1 MKLTITKITRALGL
15 MGIGFLAMMPGGS
28 KGQICSATNSWGC
41 GHNYGGNITEVK
53 ISNSS
58 GSLAS
63 YSGLGCSSGAATNNV
78 LVNSGSPIDLTASE
92 SITFEITGNTDA
104 YGWGW
109 GSKIGVWLDFDRN
122 NSFSAAECIS
132 TAQSGPFAN
141 VGNTPVKATIKMPC
155 WSATGASTLRF
166 RGSSSVY
173 TPPSAAQGCGS
184 MNTYGN
190 IIDVAVNLK
199 VGAPPVA
206 NFIVPTGP
214 NYENTAVKFNAT
226 NPNSGYTYNWTFSGP
241 NVTVLAATGSVG
253 RAQWAPPT
261 PPATF
266 DVKMVVAYCSQKDS
280 ISKSV
285 TIVRPVNVPQ
295 ADFIAKA
302 NQVEIYYNAEML
314 DLSTNGAYKWN
325 WEAKAPSGAVYTSTV
340 QNAQF
345 FMDEIGKWDFC
356 LTAENSI
363 GASTKN
369 CKTQYVECTPP
380 SEFYMGITT
389 LGENKKGTL
398 YDHAGPGAPYGT
410 NRKTS
415 IDYFKILPCGAKEIR
430 LKFKQIKLADVNDRL
445 RIYDAGQADATKE
458 LTPAAGINGT
468 NQATYRNTTFTA
480 KSGAMYITFESNA
493 SGQDSGFI
501 ATWDSDLAPPL
512 KPNPSWSTLYN
523 PAAIGTQVEFKN
535 TSSNVQGAPVWEW
548 SVDGNPEGFS
558 ETFTR
563 VFTAD
568 GTYTVCLA
576 ATTCSGSDTFCKTI
590 DIVTPS
596 KPGTLDFTASNVR
609 PDAGK
614 TVDFTIT
621 SDYATNFDWN
631 IFPTTYTVVSG
642 ALNGTSKKLSLRF
655 DQGGCY
661 TFTLKGWNSAENPA
675 GSTEKKVIKN
685 KYVCALNYCIPLVDL
700 ISSDI
705 GINQVTLS
713 NGTSVLIDNLSTSG
727 VTAYSDFSTT
737 KQATLTFGASY
748 KLDVA
753 RLTNSNSLN
762 YKAWI
767 DFNVDG
773 DFNDAGEEV
782 MSTGMISGL
791 TATATFTVPNKSAS
805 FEGKTRLRVA
815 SSYGNF
821 SNVPCGVNTV
831 GEYEDYGITL
841 ANDGSAPVITLVGK
855 DTLYVERTGTASG
868 CWAEVAKTTYSA
880 NDPTEGDM
888 TSKVVLTSDLDC
900 TIPGIYSIEFNVSD
914 ASGNAAATKRRTVY
928 VVLDR
933 TAPTLTLNGNAVET
947 VEQCGTYNEAGAIA
961 TDAVDGNLTTAIIVT
976 GSVNTSKV
984 GDYTLTYT
992 VSDAQGNTSV
1002 KTRTVQVRDTKKP
1015 GIYSVGS
1022 RIVNNTIVKVQ
1033 INSVFVDNIYAQDDC
1048 NGAINITKTP
1058 GFNGPVNT
1066 AIRAT
1071 YPVIYTAVDPNG
1083 NNADENGYVINYQ
1096 VDDYIAP
1103 VVALNTE
1110 SNIIH
1115 DVNTPYVSRDVT
1127 VSDNFYPLNKVSVVK
1142 TGSVDPYTLGTYT
1155 ESYTATDESGNST
1168 TAVRTVNVVDRVA
1181 PQILAPAMNVCVG
1194 TPFWAMS
1201 GLVISDNYYSPAT
1214 LAPLVSVLNHNINI
1228 WEAGVYYINYT
1239 LTDPSGNKA
1248 MMVTR
1253 PVFVN
1258 YPPNCQNTYLSTAN
1272 ISLDEAVS
1280 VFPNPTSGK
1289 VTLSYMLQNSKPVSV
1304 EVYNVSGSKV
1314 ASFSNLKSGLGHT
1327 EINLAQF
1334 GNGVYMI
1341 RLSNDGQTT
1350 TKRVVVRN

>member
-1 MKLTITKITRALGL
+1 
-15 MGIGFLAMMPGGS
+15 
-28 KGQICSATNSWGC
+28 
-41 GHNYGGNITEVK
+41 
-53 ISNSS
+53 
-58 GSLAS
+58 
-63 YSGLGCSSGAATNNV
+63 
-78 LVNSGSPIDLTASE
+78 
-92 SITFEITGNTDA
+92 
-104 YGWGW
+104 
-109 GSKIGVWLDFDRN
+109 
-122 NSFSAAECIS
+122 
-132 TAQSGPFAN
+132 
-141 VGNTPVKATIKMPC
+141 
-155 WSATGASTLRF
+155 
-166 RGSSSVY
+166 
-173 TPPSAAQGCGS
+173 
-184 MNTYGN
+184 
-190 IIDVAVNLK
+190 
-199 VGAPPVA
+199 
-206 NFIVPTGP
+206 
-214 NYENTAVKFNAT
+214 
-226 NPNSGYTYNWTFSGP
+226 
-241 NVTVLAATGSVG
+241 
-253 RAQWAPPT
+253 
-261 PPATF
+261 
-266 DVKMVVAYCSQKDS
+266 
-280 ISKSV
+280 
-285 TIVRPVNVPQ
+285 
-295 ADFIAKA
+295 
-302 NQVEIYYNAEML
+302 
-314 DLSTNGAYKWN
+314 
-325 WEAKAPSGAVYTSTV
+325 
-340 QNAQF
+340 
-345 FMDEIGKWDFC
+345 
-356 LTAENSI
+356 
-363 GASTKN
+363 
-369 CKTQYVECTPP
+369 
-380 SEFYMGITT
+380 
-389 LGENKKGTL
+389 
-398 YDHAGPGAPYGT
+398 
-410 NRKTS
+410 
-415 IDYFKILPCGAKEIR
+415 
-430 LKFKQIKLADVNDRL
+430 
-445 RIYDAGQADATKE
+445 
-458 LTPAAGINGT
+458 
-468 NQATYRNTTFTA
+468 
-480 KSGAMYITFESNA
+480 
-493 SGQDSGFI
+493 
-501 ATWDSDLAPPL
+501 
-512 KPNPSWSTLYN
+512 
-523 PAAIGTQVEFKN
+523 
-535 TSSNVQGAPVWEW
+535 
-548 SVDGNPEGFS
+548 
-558 ETFTR
+558 
-563 VFTAD
+563 
-568 GTYTVCLA
+568 
-576 ATTCSGSDTFCKTI
+576 
-590 DIVTPS
+590 
-596 KPGTLDFTASNVR
+596 
-609 PDAGK
+609 
-614 TVDFTIT
+614 
-621 SDYATNFDWN
+621 
-631 IFPTTYTVVSG
+631 
-642 ALNGTSKKLSLRF
+642 
-655 DQGGCY
+655 
-661 TFTLKGWNSAENPA
+661 
-675 GSTEKKVIKN
+675 
-685 KYVCALNYCIPLVDL
+685 
-700 ISSDI
+700 
-705 GINQVTLS
+705 
-713 NGTSVLIDNLSTSG
+713 
-727 VTAYSDFSTT
+727 
-737 KQATLTFGASY
+737 
-748 KLDVA
+748 
-753 RLTNSNSLN
+753 
-762 YKAWI
+762 
-767 DFNVDG
+767 
-773 DFNDAGEEV
+773 
-782 MSTGMISGL
+782 
-791 TATATFTVPNKSAS
+791 
-805 FEGKTRLRVA
+805 LRVA

-855 DTLYVERTGTASG
+855 DTLYVERTGTANG

-880 NDPTEGDM
+880 SDPTEGDM
-888 TSKVVLTSDLDC
+888 TSKVVVNSDLDC

-947 VEQCGTYNEAGAIA
+947 VEQCGTYNEPGAIA
-961 TDAVDGNLTTAIIVT
+961 TDAVDGNLTTAIIVS

-1071 YPVIYTAVDPNG
+1071 YPVVYTAVDPNG
-1083 NNADENGYVINYQ
+1083 NDADENGYVINYQ

-1103 VVALNTE
+1103 VVSLNTE

-1304 EVYNVSGSKV
+1304 EVFNVSGSKV
-1314 ASFSNLKSGLGHT
+1314 ASFNNLKSGLGHT

>member
-1 MKLTITKITRALGL
+1 
-15 MGIGFLAMMPGGS
+15 
-28 KGQICSATNSWGC
+28 
-41 GHNYGGNITEVK
+41 
-53 ISNSS
+53 
-58 GSLAS
+58 
-63 YSGLGCSSGAATNNV
+63 
-78 LVNSGSPIDLTASE
+78 
-92 SITFEITGNTDA
+92 
-104 YGWGW
+104 
-109 GSKIGVWLDFDRN
+109 
-122 NSFSAAECIS
+122 
-132 TAQSGPFAN
+132 
-141 VGNTPVKATIKMPC
+141 
-155 WSATGASTLRF
+155 
-166 RGSSSVY
+166 
-173 TPPSAAQGCGS
+173 
-184 MNTYGN
+184 
-190 IIDVAVNLK
+190 
-199 VGAPPVA
+199 
-206 NFIVPTGP
+206 
-214 NYENTAVKFNAT
+214 
-226 NPNSGYTYNWTFSGP
+226 
-241 NVTVLAATGSVG
+241 
-253 RAQWAPPT
+253 
-261 PPATF
+261 
-266 DVKMVVAYCSQKDS
+266 
-280 ISKSV
+280 
-285 TIVRPVNVPQ
+285 
-295 ADFIAKA
+295 
-302 NQVEIYYNAEML
+302 
-314 DLSTNGAYKWN
+314 
-325 WEAKAPSGAVYTSTV
+325 
-340 QNAQF
+340 
-345 FMDEIGKWDFC
+345 
-356 LTAENSI
+356 
-363 GASTKN
+363 
-369 CKTQYVECTPP
+369 
-380 SEFYMGITT
+380 
-389 LGENKKGTL
+389 
-398 YDHAGPGAPYGT
+398 
-410 NRKTS
+410 
-415 IDYFKILPCGAKEIR
+415 
-430 LKFKQIKLADVNDRL
+430 VNDRL
-445 RIYDAGQADATKE
+445 RIYDAGQADAAKE

-512 KPNPSWSTLYN
+512 KPSPSWSTLYN
-523 PAAIGTQVEFKN
+523 PAAIGTQVDFKN

-713 NGTSVLIDNLSTSG
+713 KGTSVLIDNLSTSG
-727 VTAYSDFSTT
+727 VTAYSDYSTT

-1155 ESYTATDESGNST
+1155 ESYTASDESGNST
-1168 TAVRTVNVVDRVA
+1168 TVVRTVNVVDRVA

-1304 EVYNVSGSKV
+1304 EVFNVSGSKV

>member
-1 MKLTITKITRALGL
+1 MKLTFTKITRALGL
-15 MGIGFLAMMPGGS
+15 LGIGFLAMMPGS
-28 KGQICSATNSWGC
+28 SRGQICSASNSWGC
-41 GHNYGGNITEVK
+41 GHNYGGNIVEIK
-53 ISNSS
+53 ISDNA
-58 GSLAS
+58 GTLAS
-63 YSGLGCSSGAATNNV
+63 YSGLACSTTSATSNV
-78 LVNSGSPIDLTASE
+78 LVNASSPIDITAGQNLTL
-92 SITFEITGNTDA
+92 EITGSVDA
-104 YGWGW
+104 YGWGYRTRV
-109 GSKIGVWLDFDRN
+109 GIWLDYDRN
-122 NSFSAAECIS
+122 NSFSAAECIANPS
-132 TAQSGPFAN
+132 TGPWAAIDA
-141 VGNTPVKATIKMPC
+141 TPTKATLKLPC
-155 WSATGASTLRF
+155 WSATGASTMRF
-166 RGSSSVY
+166 RGFYFYSTVNSSM
-173 TPPSAAQGCGS
+173 GCGS
-184 MNTYGN
+184 TNTYGN

-214 NYENTAVKFNAT
+214 NYENTTIKFNAA
-226 NPNSGYTYNWTFSGP
+226 NPNNAYNYQWTFSGP
-241 NVTVLAATGSVG
+241 DVIPIATTGTVG
-253 RAQWAPPT
+253 RASWAPPS

-266 DVKMVVAYCSQKDS
+266 DVKMLVSYCGIKDS

-285 TIVRPVNVPQ
+285 TIVRPKNVPT
-295 ADFIAKA
+295 ADFIAKD
-302 NQVEIYYNAEML
+302 NLVEIYYNAEML
-314 DLSTNGAYKWN
+314 DLSTDGAYKWS
-325 WEAKAPSGAVYTSTV
+325 WEATSPTGAAYTSTV

-345 FMDEIGKWDFC
+345 FLDELGKWDFC
-356 LTAENSI
+356 LTAENGI

-369 CKTQYVECTPP
+369 CKTKYVECTPP

-389 LGENKKGTL
+389 LGENKKGTI
-398 YDHAGPGAPYGT
+398 YDHAGPGANYGP

-430 LKFKQIKLADVNDRL
+430 LKFKQIRLTDANDKI

-458 LTPAAGINGT
+458 LTPAAGINST
-468 NQATYRNTTFTA
+468 NQATYRNSTFTA
-480 KSGAMYITFESNA
+480 KSGAMYLTFESNA
-493 SGQDSGFI
+493 TGQDSGFI
-501 ATWDSDLAPPL
+501 ATWDSDLLPPV
-512 KPNPSWSTLYN
+512 KPKPSWSTPYN
-523 PAAIGTQVEFKN
+523 PAAIGTQVEFSN
-535 TSSNVQGAPVWEW
+535 TSSDVQGAPVWDW
-548 SVDGNPEGFS
+548 IVDGNS
-558 ETFTR
+558 ESGSESFNR
-563 VFTAD
+563 VFTSD

-576 ATTCSGSDTFCKTI
+576 ATTCNGTDTFCKTI
-590 DIVTPS
+590 DIVTPT
-596 KPGTLDFTASNVR
+596 KPGLLDYTASNVR

-614 TVDFTIT
+614 TVDFQIT
-621 SDYATNFDWN
+621 SDYATNFEWN
-631 IFPTTYTVVSG
+631 IFPTTYTVMSG
-642 ALNGTSKKLSLRF
+642 ALTGTSKKLSLRF

-685 KYVCALNYCIPLVDL
+685 KYVCALNYCVPLVDL

-705 GINQVTLS
+705 GINEVTLS
-713 NGTSVLIDNLSTSG
+713 RGSTTLINNLSTSG
-727 VTAYSDFSTT
+727 ITSYTDYSATQ
-737 KQATLTFGASY
+737 KATLTFGASY
-748 KLDVA
+748 TLDVA

-773 DFNDAGEEV
+773 DFFDVGEEV
-782 MSTGMISGL
+782 MSTGAISGL
-791 TATATFTVPNKSAS
+791 KATVSFTVPNKSAS
-805 FEGKTRLRVA
+805 FEGKTRLRVS

-821 SNVPCGVNTV
+821 TNTPCGVNIV
-831 GEYEDYGITL
+831 GEFEDYGITL
-841 ANDGSAPVITLVGK
+841 ANDGSFPEITLVGK
-855 DTLYVERTGTASG
+855 DTLYVERTGTSNG
-868 CWAEVAKTTYSA
+868 CWDEVAKTTYSA
-880 NDPTEGDM
+880 SDPTEGDM
-888 TSKVVLTSDLDC
+888 TSKVVVNSDLDC
-900 TIPGIYSIEFNVSD
+900 TIPGIYSIDFNVTD
-914 ASGNAAATKRRTVY
+914 ASGNSAAPKRRTVY

-961 TDAVDGNLTTAIIVT
+961 TDAVDGNLTTAIVIT
-976 GSVNTSKV
+976 GSVNTSTV
-984 GDYTLTYT
+984 GDYTITYT
-992 VSDAQGNTSV
+992 VSDAQGNTTV

-1015 GIYSVGS
+1015 GIYTVGS
-1022 RIVNNTIVKVQ
+1022 RIVDNTIIKVQ
-1033 INSVFVDNIYAQDDC
+1033 INSVFVDNIYAQDEC
-1048 NGAINITKTP
+1048 NGDINIVKTP

-1071 YPVIYTAVDPNG
+1071 YPVIYTAEDPNG
-1083 NNADENGYVINYQ
+1083 NLADENGYVINYQ

-1103 VVALNTE
+1103 TVALNTE
-1110 SNIIH
+1110 AIIIH

-1127 VSDNFYPLNKVSVVK
+1127 VSDNYYPLNKVSVIK

-1168 TAVRTVNVVDRVA
+1168 TVVRTVNVIDRVA

-1214 LAPLVSVLNHNINI
+1214 LTPLVSVLNHNINI

-1272 ISLDEAVS
+1272 IDLDEAVS

-1289 VTLSYMLQNSKPVSV
+1289 VTLSYMIQNSKPVSV
-1304 EVYNVSGSKV
+1304 EVFNVSGSKV
-1314 ASFSNLKSGLGHT
+1314 ASFNNLKSGLGHA
-1327 EINLAQF
+1327 EINMSQF